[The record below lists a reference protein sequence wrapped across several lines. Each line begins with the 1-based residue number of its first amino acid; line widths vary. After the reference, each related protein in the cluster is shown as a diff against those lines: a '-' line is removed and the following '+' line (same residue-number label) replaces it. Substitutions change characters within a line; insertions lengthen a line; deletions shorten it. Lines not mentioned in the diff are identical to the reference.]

1 MDSGRRVTDMSMA
14 SVTPIALL
22 CSAFEIRQDRLQREH
37 VLLQRQLLG
46 GEAVIGFLPF
56 GWLRHGR
63 YLYGSYLVLGAI
75 GGPVR
80 VVCGNHVGTRLGK
93 VEGGVYHA
101 WLNALGHHGAQHG
114 LSGPAADTDPVVL
127 RDTAFLRVMRMN
139 LQFVFAV
146 PLTVVGAPGLRAH
159 VVLRQDAAGG
169 KDQRI
174 FTGDFFLRRHILGIE
189 ELAFAANEFIDVD
202 LLRNSFR
209 RIFITWPLHAAQAV
223 DLFISHPAK

>member
-22 CSAFEIRQDRLQREH
+22 CSAFEIRQDRLQRQH
-37 VLLQRQLLG
+37 GLCPRQMLRGGGGIWLLG
-46 GEAVIGFLPF
+46 WGGVGEGC
-56 GWLRHGR
+56 
-63 YLYGSYLVLGAI
+63 YLCGSYLVFGAI

-127 RDTAFLRVMRMN
+127 PDATFLRVM
-139 LQFVFAV
+139 
-146 PLTVVGAPGLRAH
+146 
-159 VVLRQDAAGG
+159 
-169 KDQRI
+169 
-174 FTGDFFLRRHILGIE
+174 
-189 ELAFAANEFIDVD
+189 
-202 LLRNSFR
+202 
-209 RIFITWPLHAAQAV
+209 
-223 DLFISHPAK
+223 